1 MTGEKG
7 DRKGGDGGGAP
18 LEVVGDPVLEAGG
31 RVDLPLRELLLQA
44 AARDLAQGL
53 HARTHAHPHKRGTHE
68 DQSNRAATSHAA
80 GSDVGDRERV

>member
-18 LEVVGDPVLEAGG
+18 LEVVGDPVLEAGE

-53 HARTHAHPHKRGTHE
+53 HARTHTKGGTQE